1 MQRKETRKFPRPGS
15 SPIYWRQPSRRDGRV
30 AEVGGLLNRY
40 RVEKLYRGFESLS
53 LRQNSPGALNAP
65 RQVEEGVALA
75 KRGLHPTVKISG
87 EIFAASYLADAA
99 C

>member
-1 MQRKETRKFPRPGS
+1 
-15 SPIYWRQPSRRDGRV
+15 V
-30 AEVGGLLNRY
+30 AEGGGLLNRY

-53 LRQNSPGALNAP
+53 LRQNSPGALNA
-65 RQVEEGVALA
+65 RQAEEGVALA

-99 C
+99 CAVHDLKSVRLC